1 MHVARAQALVSSL
14 SISGAECVG
23 ALRLAGFRVSCTTH
37 GATVLVRDRRVVV
50 VPEALTL
57 SPEVLD
63 ALLGEANLSHDR
75 FLWLLSEATTQ
86 PDLPVLEG

>member
-1 MHVARAQALVSSL
+1 M
-14 SISGAECVG
+14 
-23 ALRLAGFRVSCTTH
+23 
-37 GATVLVRDRRVVV
+37 LVRDRRVVV